1 MSDVENDADTSQEAG
16 RKRKRVER
24 TSIASQTDDEPS
36 DVGDTPQNNM
46 AEIIEDMNRKLD
58 LALTK
63 LFEIDEIKERQKVLE
78 KENADLKESLEFAHT
93 TIATLTERVD
103 NQDKMLSKLTKG
115 VNELTKT
122 CQLEKE
128 HAIILESHS
137 RRNNL
142 IFYNIPEVRQE
153 SSATSESLVYNFM
166 EQNLHMEEKE
176 TNEIS
181 IERAHRLGKVRE
193 DNKPRPIIV
202 KFSFHKDKERIL
214 AKGRT
219 LAGTNFGLSQDFP
232 REIVDIR
239 KELIKVM
246 KDARKNGQDTK
257 LVYDKL
263 YIDGRRYRPSA

>member
-1 MSDVENDADTSQEAG
+1 
-16 RKRKRVER
+16 
-24 TSIASQTDDEPS
+24 
-36 DVGDTPQNNM
+36 
-46 AEIIEDMNRKLD
+46 
-58 LALTK
+58 
-63 LFEIDEIKERQKVLE
+63 
-78 KENADLKESLEFAHT
+78 
-93 TIATLTERVD
+93 
-103 NQDKMLSKLTKG
+103 
-115 VNELTKT
+115 
-122 CQLEKE
+122 
-128 HAIILESHS
+128 
-137 RRNNL
+137 
-142 IFYNIPEVRQE
+142 
-153 SSATSESLVYNFM
+153 
-166 EQNLHMEEKE
+166 MEEKE

-214 AKGRT
+214 AKRRT